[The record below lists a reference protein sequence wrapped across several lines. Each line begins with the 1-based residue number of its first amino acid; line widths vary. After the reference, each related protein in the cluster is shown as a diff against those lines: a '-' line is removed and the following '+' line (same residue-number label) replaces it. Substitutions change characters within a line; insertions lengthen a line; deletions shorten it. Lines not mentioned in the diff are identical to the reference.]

1 MMCGCSRPVAKQP
14 YTEDEV
20 RSLIK
25 PGTSRDA
32 ITARFGQPVSD
43 DKDPK
48 FEDGYKGVD
57 EIMFYLLPPQT
68 WRNTRTGEPGFAGFQ
83 VRLKDGKTVEWMPS
97 YGK

>member
-1 MMCGCSRPVAKQP
+1 MLYGCSRPGARRA
-14 YTEDEV
+14 YTEEDV
-20 RSLIK
+20 RSFIK

-32 ITARFGQPVSD
+32 IIARFGQPVSD

-48 FEDGYKGVD
+48 FEGGYTGVD

-68 WRNTRTGEPGFAGFQ
+68 WRNARFVGFQ
-83 VRLKDGKTVEWMPS
+83 VRLEHDKTVEWMPS